1 MSLVTKHP
9 DALAVAADVAA
20 GGADGIAIVGDVAGG
35 RGLSHWEGGV
45 FRHLA
50 GGAWLI
56 QAWKLGK

>member
-20 GGADGIAIVGDVAGG
+20 GGADGVAIVGDVAGG
-35 RGLSHWEGGV
+35 RGLSHREGGV

-56 QAWKLGK
+56 QAWKLGE